1 MFTLVCLK
9 KAPTYVLVAGLL
21 ACSFPGE
28 TDAQPLL
35 LAAAATPS
43 AASLSEEGLRRQEE
57 SNRELQQRLQP
68 KSDVLQPEAPTVISD
83 VLPIESPCFPV
94 HEIDL
99 AGKDAQHFYWLV
111 DATRPFLNQC
121 VGVAGLR
128 RIVEILD
135 THLIAAG
142 YATTRVSLLPQN
154 LKNGKLEIQ
163 LNVGRIQAV
172 KMVQAGSADDAPDQ
186 NWGTWRNA
194 MPVNSGDILNI
205 RDLEQGIEQMKRLPS
220 QWVTTRIK
228 PGTQP
233 DTSVILI
240 QRRAV
245 NWQDR
250 LRGGFVLDNSGN
262 QAMRRAQFSGYM
274 ALDNALGLNDILS
287 LSLSSNAQQIE
298 TNHRNQS
305 ITLNYSIPWGY
316 STFSLSASHNRFAQ
330 QVQGTTTQ
338 FLSSGSSDS
347 AELRWD
353 YTAWRSASAKA
364 GWYVGLTN
372 RSAHSYLDDVE
383 LIVQRSHTTNLE
395 AGVTY
400 RQLFGHASLDLSL
413 GYRRG
418 VPWMG
423 AQDDF
428 ATAAA
433 GGLTMRPRLWILNAA
448 YNQPLHIGGR
458 AVQYVLS
465 LHAQQTHDTTL
476 SIDQIAI
483 GNRYTVRGFNGDNV
497 LLAESGYYVRNELA
511 TPMTTV
517 AGWNTAAFVDLD
529 FGRVWGPSAAYL
541 IGDKL
546 AGTALG
552 MRAQQHGW
560 QFEVA
565 VAAPVYAP
573 KGFQAAPIAP
583 YISLAYGF

>member
-1 MFTLVCLK
+1 MLVWPLP
-9 KAPTYVLVAGLL
+9 ALVV
-21 ACSFPGE
+21 
-28 TDAQPLL
+28 AQPLVL
-35 LAAAATPS
+35 AAATPS
-43 AASLSEEGLRRQEE
+43 AASQAEEGLRRQEE
-57 SNRELQQRLQP
+57 RNRELQQRLQP
-68 KSDVLQPEAPTVISD
+68 QSDVLQPEKSSPISN
-83 VLPIESPCFPV
+83 VLPTETRCFV
-94 HEIDL
+94 IHEIEL
-99 AGKDAQHFYWLV
+99 QGTDASRFRWLLDV
-111 DATRPFLNQC
+111 TRPFLNQC
-121 VGVAGLR
+121 IGVKGLH
-128 RIVEILD
+128 RIVENLD
-135 THLIAAG
+135 TRLIESG
-142 YATTRVSLLPQN
+142 YATTRASLPEQN
-154 LKNGKLEIQ
+154 LKQGKLDIE
-163 LNVGRIQAV
+163 LNVGRVQTV
-172 KMVQAGSADDAPDQ
+172 RMVQAGSHPQKTDQ
-186 NWGTWRNA
+186 GWGTWRNA
-194 MPVNSGDILNI
+194 VPIRDGDILNI
-205 RDLEQGIEQMKRLPS
+205 RDLEQGMEQMKRLPS
-220 QWVTTRIK
+220 QSVITRIE
-228 PGTQP
+228 PGTDPGTSVVLIQRQP
-233 DTSVILI
+233 DTW
-240 QRRAV
+240 R
-245 NWQDR
+245 DR
-250 LRGGFVLDNSGN
+250 IRGGFSLDNSGS

-347 AELRWD
+347 ATFRWD

-364 GWYVGLTN
+364 GWYVGLSN

-383 LIVQRSHTTNLE
+383 LVVQRSHTTNLE
-395 AGVTY
+395 TGVTY

-458 AVQYVLS
+458 AVQYVFS

-483 GNRYTVRGFNGDNV
+483 GNRYTVRGFNGDSV

-511 TPMTTV
+511 TPMTTI

-552 MRAQQHGW
+552 VRAQLHGW

-583 YISLAYGF
+583 YISLTYGF

>member
-1 MFTLVCLK
+1 MFTLVCLN
-9 KAPTYVLVAGLL
+9 KAPIYVLVAGLL
-21 ACSFPGE
+21 TCSFPGQAG
-28 TDAQPLL
+28 AQPLL
-35 LAAAATPS
+35 LAAAAPS

-57 SNRELQQRLQP
+57 RNRELQQRLQP
-68 KSDVLQPEAPTVISD
+68 RSDVLQPEAPTVISD

-135 THLIAAG
+135 AHLIASG

-154 LKNGKLEIQ
+154 LKDGKLEIQ

-172 KMVQAGSADDAPDQ
+172 KIVQAGSAADAPDQ

-220 QWVTTRIK
+220 QRVTTSIK

-250 LRGGFVLDNSGN
+250 LRGGFILDNSGN
-262 QAMRRAQFSGYM
+262 QAMRRAQFSGYLS
-274 ALDNALGLNDILS
+274 LDNALGLNDILS
-287 LSLSSNAQQIE
+287 LSLSSNAQEI
-298 TNHRNQS
+298 TPTHRNQS
-305 ITLNYSIPWGY
+305 AALNYSIPWGY

-364 GWYVGLTN
+364 GWYVGLTSRRAN
-372 RSAHSYLDDVE
+372 SYLDDIE

-395 AGVTY
+395 TGVTY
-400 RQLFGHASLDLSL
+400 RQLIGDSSLDMSL
-413 GYRRG
+413 AYRRG
-418 VPWMG
+418 MPWMG
-423 AQDDF
+423 AQDELT
-428 ATAAA
+428 TAAA
-433 GGLTMRPRLWILNAA
+433 GGLTLRPQLWTLNAA
-448 YNQPLHIGGR
+448 YNLPLQIGGR
-458 AVQYVLS
+458 AVQYALTI
-465 LHAQQTHDTTL
+465 HAQQTHDTTL
-476 SIDQIAI
+476 SVDQIAI
-483 GNRYTVRGFNGDNV
+483 GNRYTVRGFTGDSV
-497 LLAESGYYVRNELA
+497 LLAESGYFVRNELA
-511 TPMTTV
+511 TPMTAI
-517 AGWNTAAFVDLD
+517 AGWNTSAFVDLD
-529 FGRVWGPSAAYL
+529 FGQVWGPSAAQL

-546 AGTALG
+546 AGTAIG
-552 MRAQQHGW
+552 MRGQRHGW

-565 VAAPVYAP
+565 LAAPLYAP
-573 KGFQAAPIAP
+573 KGFQTAPIAP
-583 YISLAYGF
+583 YLSLIYSF